1 VGQNRKFFKF
11 GFLLLR
17 YSRYAL
23 LEASRSKEVD
33 IGGIKMDNQKIA
45 KAVSLFL
52 VFCLV
57 LSSLGCIGQEE
68 EPAVLSVSM
77 SLTEEEWKVM
87 REDIFPQ
94 FEEEHNC
101 TIEAYEVAAA
111 DLPRKLESMVEAG
124 KMEIDIFAQDNM
136 QLAILVEEGLVE
148 DLSNYERNIPGEV
161 IDALIEAGRFEGKLY
176 FMPYRPNVQ
185 ITYYNEARF
194 NEYGLSPPTDW
205 DELLEVAKAFEE
217 EEGVGRVLIKAA
229 GGAPTTAQMYE
240 FIVSAGGDP
249 LEFNDAGCVE
259 TFEFLQELWPYLSP
273 DSKTAKWDTT
283 NTYMAQ
289 ESAYLGQNWPFGV
302 PIIVKDYGKTEV
314 KTYHGFSGPVKE
326 AHVIGGEVLG
336 IPTGSPHKELAL
348 DFIEYMQSKEVQEIL
363 ASKLAWPSIRTDAT
377 GRVEDWLK
385 PYYES
390 ILEAMEYGIF
400 RANVPYWTEFD
411 KLFNDAF
418 EEIVINGEPVEE
430 TLDRYHEEMERVK
443 EEYEG

>member
-1 VGQNRKFFKF
+1 M
-11 GFLLLR
+11 
-17 YSRYAL
+17 
-23 LEASRSKEVD
+23 ESKKRV
-33 IGGIKMDNQKIA
+33 KL
-45 KAVSLFL
+45 VSLVL
-52 VFCLV
+52 VICLV
-57 LSSLGCIGQEE
+57 LSSLGCIGQQEE
-68 EPAVLSVSM
+68 EKVLSISM

-87 REDIFPQ
+87 REQIFPQ

-101 TIEAYEVAAA
+101 TIEAYEVAAG

-124 KMEIDIFAQDNM
+124 TMEIDVFGQDNM
-136 QLAILVEEGLVE
+136 QLAILVEKGLVE
-148 DLSNYERNIPGEV
+148 DLSAYETRIPDQV
-161 IDALIEAGRFEGKLY
+161 IDALIDAGRFEGKLY

-185 ITYYNEARF
+185 ITYYNEAKF

-205 DELLEVAKAFEE
+205 DELMSVAQTFKET
-217 EEGVGRVLIKAA
+217 EGVGRVLIKAA

-240 FIVSAGGDP
+240 WIVSAGGDP
-249 LEFNDAGCVE
+249 LEFNDEGCIR
-259 TFEFLQELWPYLSP
+259 TFTFLQQLWPYLSP

-283 NTYMAQ
+283 NTFIAQ

-336 IPTGSPHKELAL
+336 IPKGSPNKDLAL

-363 ASKLAWPSIRTDAT
+363 ASQLAWPSIRTDAT
-377 GRVEDWLK
+377 GKVEDWLK
-385 PYYES
+385 PYYQS
-390 ILEAMEYGIF
+390 ILDAMEYGVF

-430 TLDRYHEEMERVK
+430 TLDRYHDEMETVK
-443 EEYEG
+443 AEYEG